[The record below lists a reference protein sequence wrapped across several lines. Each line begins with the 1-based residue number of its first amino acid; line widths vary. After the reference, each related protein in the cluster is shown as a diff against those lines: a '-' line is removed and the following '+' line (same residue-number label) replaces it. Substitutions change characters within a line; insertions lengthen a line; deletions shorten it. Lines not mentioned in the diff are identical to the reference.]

1 MGIEAIEGCDGAP
14 AMRIEHGRIKRAA
27 AGTRMR
33 STIAGLLRTI
43 AAALALGAAP
53 AVAAAAPATPAD
65 RGSENGLQVAGE
77 AAGGSENGLQVAG
90 EAAGGSESAE
100 GEEGELEPEQFA
112 LIQTAPS
119 ASATTI
125 VPSDD
130 GHATYRLISATYF
143 DA

>member
-1 MGIEAIEGCDGAP
+1 
-14 AMRIEHGRIKRAA
+14 MRIEHGRTKRAA

-53 AVAAAAPATPAD
+53 AVAAEAPATPAD
-65 RGSENGLQVAGE
+65 RGSENGLQVAGA
-77 AAGGSENGLQVAG
+77 AAGGRENGLQGAG
-90 EAAGGSESAE
+90 AAAGGHESAE

-119 ASATTI
+119 EIGRASCRER
-125 VPSDD
+125 VE
-130 GHATYRLISATYF
+130 ISVVAGSLEK
-143 DA
+143 